1 MTAVSAESYLPTRE
15 MVTRDCSFASSAE
28 SSEGSACDLSPP
40 APFAGS
46 PASGDSNSADPSFSE
61 VPCDTAFSSLSRE
74 GSWPA
79 ASALAPRMH
88 TSRTVSIS
96 RMTHIAFVLF
106 LFSPINQTSPFR
118 TCFCIFRPYLV
129 NDFDLYAVGFEH
141 SVILS
146 HNPSGDCVLYA
157 IRIRAFGVASLNKS
171 SFFQQIFFG
180 IVCRAFD
187 HICKH
192 RLKCFANLRSR
203 THSGGNQVFSG
214 HSQLM

>member
-1 MTAVSAESYLPTRE
+1 
-15 MVTRDCSFASSAE
+15 MVTRDCSFAASPE
-28 SSEGSACDLSPP
+28 SCDCFSPES
-40 APFAGS
+40 FAGS
-46 PASGDSNSADPSFSE
+46 VAYAARFSMEEACPGAFADRFSTEEACPVASTVRS
-61 VPCDTAFSSLSRE
+61 TE
-74 GSWPA
+74 GSCPA
-79 ASALAPRMH
+79 TSALLPQIQANRS
-88 TSRTVSIS
+88 TGIS
-96 RMTHIAFVLF
+96 NIIATTFVLF
-106 LFSPINQTSPFR
+106 PFSPINQTSPFR
-118 TCFCIFRPYLV
+118 PCFCIFRPYQV
-129 NDFDLYAVGFEH
+129 NDFDLYALGFEH